1 MPIPKAGPDPLPD
14 LASFLEPFADLVRR
28 SESRQSLER
37 YVTGLLSEIGRK
49 NASQLGRA
57 LPETNGQRLQE
68 FLTNTAWEAAEMD
81 RIRIEAMLERASVGG
96 GALVIDDTGLPKKG
110 TASVGVTRQYSGT
123 LGRVD
128 SCQVVVTAH
137 YVDAVFDWPVCG
149 RLYLPKSWAK
159 NPERRAKAGV
169 PEAIQMQTKGE
180 IALDLIDRALE
191 AGVSPASIVADAG
204 YGDQPTFLNGL
215 EERSMPYAIA
225 VSKTATFRR
234 AEEVAAAMDE
244 EVDPPPYSGRGR
256 PPKAPSLADRVAPVE
271 AEAIFEELPE
281 EAWTRVAWREGTQGP
296 LVKSCARVRV
306 HRTGRRGAH
315 RERSGWLIGER
326 PTEGHEGRRK
336 YYFAWGLDE
345 RGLDDL
351 VGLAHVRW
359 VIERFYQDAKGELGL
374 DDYEGRKWQGLHR
387 HLALIMLA
395 HSFLTLRQS
404 YGPEARAGPEQA
416 GTSTESTSP
425 GRGFPPSGA
434 SERVGTATIGA

>member
-1 MPIPKAGPDPLPD
+1 MPIPKAGPTPLPD

-37 YVTGLLSEIGRK
+37 YVTGLLSDIGRK
-49 NASQLGRA
+49 NASQIGRA
-57 LPETNGQRLQE
+57 LSEINGQRLQE
-68 FLTNTAWEAAEMD
+68 LLTNTAWEASEMD
-81 RIRIEAMLERASVGG
+81 RIRIEAMQERASVGG
-96 GALVIDDTGLPKKG
+96 GTLVIDDTGLPKKG
-110 TASVGVTRQYSGT
+110 TSSVGVARQYSGT

-149 RLYLPKSWAK
+149 RLYVPTSWAEA
-159 NPERRAKAGV
+159 PERRAKAGV

-180 IALDLIDRALE
+180 IGLDLIDRALE
-191 AGVSPASIVADAG
+191 AGIAPASVVADAG

-225 VSKTATFRR
+225 VSKNATFRL
-234 AEEVAAAMDE
+234 AEKVEAADE
-244 EVDPPPYSGRGR
+244 EVDPPPYSGTGR
-256 PPKAPSLADRVAPVE
+256 PPKAPPLADRVSPTE
-271 AEAIFEELPE
+271 AEAVFENLPE

-315 RERSGWLIGER
+315 HERSGWLIGER
-326 PTEGHEGRRK
+326 PPEGHEGRRK

-345 RGLDDL
+345 RGLEDL
-351 VGLAHVRW
+351 IGLAHVRW

-387 HLALIMLA
+387 HLALVMLA

-404 YGPEARAGPEQA
+404 YGPEARAGPGSA
-416 GTSTESTSP
+416 GGSSGSSSP
-425 GRGFPPSGA
+425 GRGFPPSGP
-434 SERVGTATIGA
+434 SERVRAARIGP